1 MALVEATR
9 ETTEE
14 TRARL
19 MARHEQ
25 ESKPVSNFSH
35 HYLFQTKLAGAKDK
49 SWSVQF
55 FYHDKP
61 SQVFDGRNWKGA

>member
-1 MALVEATR
+1 MAIVEAPR
-9 ETTEE
+9 ETTSEQ
-14 TRARL
+14 RARL

-25 ESKPVSNFSH
+25 ESKPVVEFSH

-55 FYHDKP
+55 FYMNRP
-61 SQVFDGRNWKGA
+61 SQVFDGRSWKDV